1 MMKTVIIFC
10 VGVLVGSYFPDIY
23 PRVMDAFVE
32 SGARD
37 KIVQTLNDYKPV
49 N

>member
-1 MMKTVIIFC
+1 MKSVIIFC
-10 VGVLVGSYFPDIY
+10 VGVLIGSYFPDIY

-37 KIVQTLNDYKPV
+37 KIVESLNDYEPL
-49 N
+49 NR